1 MTAESSPAAPA
12 PAARPARPT
21 PLLAG
26 VALTVVEGS
35 ALVVW
40 GLYIIVAGLVESTR
54 NQGLAEYGGV
64 VILLLGLLPL
74 LAGRG
79 LLRLQR
85 WGRTPAVLI
94 HTLCLP
100 VAWFMWGAGGLM
112 AALGVLVGLAGL
124 AGLVLL
130 LNPRVTEVLYRQDG
144 PQE

>member
-1 MTAESSPAAPA
+1 MTAETTAPA
-12 PAARPARPT
+12 TPPARPT

-26 VALTVVEGS
+26 VALTLAEGA

-40 GLYIIVAGLVESTR
+40 GVYIIVAALVESTR

-74 LAGRG
+74 LAGG
-79 LLRLQR
+79 ALLRLRR
-85 WGRTPAVLI
+85 WGRSPAVLI

-100 VAWFMWGAGGLM
+100 VAWFMWGAGGVM
-112 AALGVLVGLAGL
+112 AAIGVLVGLAGL

-130 LNPRVTEVLYRQDG
+130 LNPKVTAVLYQGADT
-144 PQE
+144 ES

>member
-1 MTAESSPAAPA
+1 MTAESAPA

-26 VALTVVEGS
+26 VALTVAEGS

-40 GLYIIVAGLVESTR
+40 GGYIIVAALVESTR

-74 LAGRG
+74 VAARG
-79 LLRLQR
+79 LLKLRR

-94 HTLCLP
+94 HTLALP
-100 VAWFMWGAGGLM
+100 VAWFMWGAGDVMAGLG
-112 AALGVLVGLAGL
+112 ALVGVAGL

-130 LNPRVTEVLYRQDG
+130 LNPKVTAALYQ
-144 PQE
+144 PES